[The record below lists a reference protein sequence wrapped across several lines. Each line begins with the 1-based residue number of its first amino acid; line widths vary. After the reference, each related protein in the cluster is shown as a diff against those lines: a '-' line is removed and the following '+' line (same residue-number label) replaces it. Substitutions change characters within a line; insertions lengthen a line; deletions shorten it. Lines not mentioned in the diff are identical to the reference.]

1 MHANLKLYIQDTEI
15 FKIIQ
20 ETMLLC
26 CVHVICIFV
35 FFIVHVS
42 A

>member
-15 FKIIQ
+15 LKIIQ
-20 ETMLLC
+20 ETMLCTCNL
-26 CVHVICIFV
+26 HVSS
-35 FFIVHVS
+35 FFLVVHVS

>member
-20 ETMLLC
+20 ETMLCTCNL
-26 CVHVICIFV
+26 HIY